1 MYLPTST
8 TAEEAARAA
17 RVAVLPV
24 GSFEQ
29 HGAHLPLSTD
39 SIVAGTIAQSVAEA
53 YDLLLLPPVAFG
65 CSHEHA
71 KWPGTVSIRA
81 STLMAI
87 VNDIAASLEAS
98 GVRGLVVV
106 NGHGGNYALANAVQE
121 ANVRGPRMAL
131 FPSRSDWERA
141 REKAGLVSSS
151 HDDMHAGEV
160 ETSLLLH
167 ASPQSVRP
175 GFEGA
180 DHVAERPHLLTLG
193 MDAYT
198 TTGVIGRPSLGTADK
213 GRAVLESL
221 TSDFAAAL
229 ALLSGADAAEDGD
242 STPERGAP

>member
-1 MYLPTST
+1 MST

-17 RVAVLPV
+17 RVAVLPI

-29 HGAHLPLSTD
+29 HGPHLPLSTD
-39 SIVAGTIAQSVAEA
+39 SIIAGAVAQAVART
-53 YDLLLLPPVAFG
+53 YDLLLLPPLTFG
-65 CSHEHA
+65 CSQEHA

-81 STLMAI
+81 STLIAL
-87 VNDIAASLEAS
+87 VHDIAASLEES

-106 NGHGGNYALANAVQE
+106 NGHGGNYALSNVVQE

-131 FPSRSDWERA
+131 FPTRSDWERA
-141 REKAGLVSSS
+141 RGKAGLVSSS

-167 ASPQSVRP
+167 VNPDAVKP

-180 DHVAERPHLLTLG
+180 DHLADRPHLLTLG

-198 TTGVIGRPSLGTADK
+198 TSGVIGRPSLGTADK
-213 GRAVLESL
+213 GRAVLDSL
-221 TSDFAAAL
+221 TSDFAATL
-229 ALLSGADAAEDGD
+229 ALLSGTESTGSDGA
-242 STPERGAP
+242 SSGKGTQ